1 MKKTFSK
8 VLCLFLVLVLAAMA
22 LISCG
27 EAEKAD
33 TFKIGATGPLTGGAA
48 SYGLSV
54 QKGATIAI
62 EEINAAGGLNGYL
75 FSFSMKDDQAEA
87 APAGANYDTLFED
100 GMQASLGAVTSASCK
115 AFAAKAVE
123 DKLFFI
129 TPSASEQAVIEYGDN
144 CFRICFGDPDQGV
157 LAADKIKADG
167 YSNIGCIYDSSDSY
181 SAGIYA
187 AFEAQCKKIGLTYK
201 VQTFDNE
208 NKLDFSTQ
216 VEALKD
222 CDLIFMPF
230 YYTEAS
236 LVAKACAAK
245 GCKAVLFGCDGFDG
259 IKDMFTES
267 DNIPNQILYITP
279 FNAASED
286 AAVVKFV
293 NAFKAKYN
301 ETPDQFAAD
310 GYDAMMSIYYAM
322 KAADVKDVKISAAD
336 LCDILVAKF
345 TSPDFVYTGATGTMT
360 WDKSGAC
367 AKTPQIVELKIGK

>member
-8 VLCLFLVLVLAAMA
+8 VLCMLLVCAIAAFA
-22 LISCG
+22 LTSCG
-27 EAEKAD
+27 GD
-33 TFKIGATGPLTGGAA
+33 DDTPTFKIGATGPLQGGAA
-48 SYGLSV
+48 SYGISV
-54 QKGATIAI
+54 QKGATVAL

-75 FSFSMKDDQAEA
+75 FSFDMKDDQAEA
-87 APAGANYDTLFED
+87 APASANYDTLFES

-123 DKLFFI
+123 DKLFFV

-144 CFRICFGDPDQGV
+144 CFRICFGDPDQGT

-167 YSNIGCIYDSSDSY
+167 YTKVGCIYDTSDSY
-181 SAGIYA
+181 SAGIYK
-187 AFEAQCKKIGLTYK
+187 AFEDQAKKIGLTYT
-201 VQTFDNE
+201 VQTFDKE
-208 NKLDFSTQ
+208 NNLDFSTQ

-222 CDLIFMPF
+222 CDVIFMPF

-236 LVAKACAAK
+236 LVAKACASK
-245 GCKAVLFGCDGFDG
+245 DCGAVLFGCDGFDG
-259 IKDMFTES
+259 IKEMFTAS
-267 DNIPNQILYITP
+267 DVIPNKILYITP
-279 FNAASED
+279 FNAESED

-293 NAFKAKYN
+293 NAYKAKYN

-310 GYDAMMSIYYAM
+310 GYDAMMSIYAAM
-322 KAADVKDVKISAAD
+322 KAADVKDVNISAAD
-336 LCDILVAKF
+336 LCAILTAKF
-345 TSPDFVYTGATGTMT
+345 TSSDFVYTGATGTMT